1 MKGFVLL
8 ASLVA
13 LAFLTSC
20 GKVDLKD
27 LEGTY
32 KGDATAGNESREA
45 TLKVDDVTESTLT
58 INFSMVGFK
67 NEFTVKENKGGVI
80 KLVADSKGEVESA
93 TATFTEKTQ
102 KLTLDLDY
110 KAGRGTVSFS
120 GKKK

>member
-8 ASLVA
+8 AGLVA

-32 KGDATAGNESREA
+32 KGDLTIGDKSDETSV
-45 TLKVDDVTESTLT
+45 KVGDVTESTVT
-58 INFSMVGFK
+58 ISLSALNFK
-67 NEFTVKENKGGVI
+67 NEFTVKENKSGVI
-80 KLVADSKGEVESA
+80 KLVADSKADVESA

-110 KAGRGTVSFS
+110 KKGGTVSFS
-120 GKKK
+120 GKKR